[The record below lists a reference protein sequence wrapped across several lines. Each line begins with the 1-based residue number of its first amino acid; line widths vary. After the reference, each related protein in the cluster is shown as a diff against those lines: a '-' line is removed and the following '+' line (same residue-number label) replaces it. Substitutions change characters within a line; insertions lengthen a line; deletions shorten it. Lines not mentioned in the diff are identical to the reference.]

1 VYLGLLDWQAQAID
15 PLQPELMLRQ
25 PDALLATALTA
36 LACGPGMGSGEKAP
50 ALLERACALD
60 IPLLLDAD
68 ALNLLAADHTL
79 QQVVPARQG
88 RGACTLLTPHPTEA
102 ARLLG
107 CDTALVQAD
116 RAGAALQLATRYQAL
131 VVLKGCGSI
140 IATPAGRWF
149 VNTSGNPGLATAGTG
164 DVLSGFVVA
173 LLAQGWPAVEAALAA
188 VHLHGAAADE
198 CVAGGYGPIG
208 LTAGEL
214 IDSAR
219 ACFNRWVANGR

>member
-1 VYLGLLDWQAQAID
+1 
-15 PLQPELMLRQ
+15 MLRR

-36 LACGPGMGSGEKAP
+36 LACGPGMGSGEEAA
-50 ALLERACALD
+50 ALLVRACALD
-60 IPLLLDAD
+60 MPLLLDAD
-68 ALNLLAADHTL
+68 ALNVLAADQRLAAGGAGTSW
-79 QQVVPARQG
+79 ARRSDATDAASKRG
-88 RGACTLLTPHPTEA
+88 R
-102 ARLLG
+102 
-107 CDTALVQAD
+107 AL
-116 RAGAALQLATRYQAL
+116 AGLATRHWCRPTVPVRRCSSPPDIRRL

-149 VNTSGNPGLATAGTG
+149 VNTSGNPGLATAGSG

-173 LLAQGWPAVEAALAA
+173 LLAQGWPELDALLAA

-198 CVAGGYGPIG
+198 RVAGGCGPIG

>member
-1 VYLGLLDWQAQAID
+1 MKILIADAFSESHLSAFSRLGLDLDPREVTA
-15 PLQPELMLRQ
+15 PLVYQNHVICRSAVYEHYQRS
-25 PDALLATALTA
+25 LLT
-36 LACGPGMGSGEKAP
+36 P
-50 ALLERACALD
+50 ALEAMSESERDAR
-60 IPLLLDAD
+60 LLDAD

-140 IATPAGRWF
+140 IATPAIADGSLFIRTRTR
-149 VNTSGNPGLATAGTG
+149 VLAI
-164 DVLSGFVVA
+164 
-173 LLAQGWPAVEAALAA
+173 
-188 VHLHGAAADE
+188 GAAGQA
-198 CVAGGYGPIG
+198 A
-208 LTAGEL
+208 ASKSKGE
-214 IDSAR
+214 
-219 ACFNRWVANGR
+219 NRIQ